1 LQPSQH
7 DTSRSS
13 NVDADDVARQQN
25 ADDDFVASLKNG
37 CLKLGEDDVGEDNN
51 NFELQQRQRLVCINL
66 KTQPFEGR
74 SSFMGVMK
82 GLAENARLDSDG
94 RRLCNVRTCAA
105 LRRNL
110 YRISFTLPVG
120 IGKLR

>member
-1 LQPSQH
+1 LHPSQH

-13 NVDADDVARQQN
+13 KVDADDVARQQN

-51 NFELQQRQRLVCINL
+51 NFELQQRQRLVCMNL

-74 SSFMGVMK
+74 SSFMG
-82 GLAENARLDSDG
+82 G
-94 RRLCNVRTCAA
+94 
-105 LRRNL
+105 
-110 YRISFTLPVG
+110 
-120 IGKLR
+120 